1 MSIKRPESAVVAQ
14 MRAALQERLAKAR
27 AQFEQGK
34 REMAE
39 GNVMK
44 ASAALQ
50 LASSYDPQNEEY
62 AQIARQAQAQ
72 ARKVQSKQFITQAEA
87 AESYQNL
94 KDALAWY
101 RKAVEYGSD
110 DGKAYY
116 RAAMISRKLEPEE
129 KRAHL
134 ELLRNAVRFSPG
146 QPDFHLAL
154 GQLYAELDMKLN
166 ARREL
171 EAVLKVRKDHVEARE
186 ALKRLPS

>member
-1 MSIKRPESAVVAQ
+1 
-14 MRAALQERLAKAR
+14 MRAALQERLKKAR
-27 AQFEQGK
+27 TQFEEGK
-34 REMAE
+34 KELAE

-62 AQIARQAQAQ
+62 AQVARQAQAQ
-72 ARKVQSKQFITQAEA
+72 ARKLQSKQFVTQAEA

-101 RKAVEYGSD
+101 RKAVEYGTEE
-110 DGKAYY
+110 GKAHY

-129 KRAHL
+129 KRAQL
-134 ELLRNAVRFSPG
+134 DLLRNAVRLSPG

-154 GQLYAELDMKLN
+154 GQLYAELDMRLN

-171 EAVLKVRKDHVEARE
+171 EAVLKVRKDHAEARE
-186 ALKRLPS
+186 ALKRLSS